1 MERKYINLLFIVS
14 SLSFG
19 GAEKQVITLVNQ
31 LDLSKFRISL
41 AYLKNDIE
49 LLSEVNYERLEGR
62 VFSCNVSHK
71 FDIGAVRQLAKYIQD
86 EGVDIIVC
94 TNPYPL
100 LYAWLARI
108 VARRRPRLVEIF
120 HTTELDTSKSKLQML
135 FFYRPLFL
143 ISDMLVYVCKN
154 QKKYWHSKALKAKH
168 DIVIHNGIDVGYF
181 ADRYTPYEKN
191 TLREQFGF
199 GSNDYVV
206 GLCAYMRP
214 EKAHEDLLQAIANLR
229 ARHLDVKCLLIGD
242 GPERSKIDAQI
253 QAMGLGPHVGITGLM
268 IDVRKAIIACDV
280 MALVSHHIETFSIA
294 ALEAMALGK
303 PMIMSEIGGAA
314 EQIIPGQNG
323 YLYKRG
329 DIDALADA
337 LYQLM
342 ESKKRS
348 RMGHHA
354 RSIVVHKFSLGAM
367 VSAYDRLFVKLAEP
381 HA

>member
-1 MERKYINLLFIVS
+1 
-14 SLSFG
+14 
-19 GAEKQVITLVNQ
+19 
-31 LDLSKFRISL
+31 
-41 AYLKNDIE
+41 
-49 LLSEVNYERLEGR
+49 LEGR
-62 VFSCNVSHK
+62 VFCCNVSNK
-71 FDIGAVRQLAKYIQD
+71 FDIGAVRQLAQYIQD
-86 EGVDIIVC
+86 EAVDIIVC

-120 HTTELDTSKSKLQML
+120 HTTELDTFKSKLQML
-135 FFYRPLFL
+135 FLYRPLFL

-154 QKKYWHSKALKAKH
+154 QKNYWQSKALKAKC
-168 DIVIHNGIDVGYF
+168 DSVIYNGIDVNYF
-181 ADRYTPYEKN
+181 ADRYTAYEKN
-191 TLREQFGF
+191 TFREQFGF
-199 GSNDYVV
+199 GSDDYVV
-206 GLCAYMRP
+206 GLCAFMRP

-229 ARHLDVKCLLIGD
+229 ARHLNVKCLLIGD
-242 GPERSKIDAQI
+242 GPERSRIDAKI
-253 QAMGLGPHVGITGLM
+253 HAMGLASHVGITGLM

-303 PMIMSEIGGAA
+303 PMIMSDIGGAN

-348 RMGHHA
+348 QMAHHA

-367 VSAYDRLFVKLAEP
+367 VNAYDQLFVRLAEP